1 MRKLSIISTFLLL
14 IATSCAT
21 TKSEESSH
29 IYIIATNDMH
39 ANIYAMPQLATLID
53 EYEQRGEVL
62 VVDAGD
68 RISGNAFI
76 DDSPRQGVPMI
87 ELMNAMGYDAVTL
100 GNHEFDKG
108 SRTLGAM
115 IDAAEFKTVCA
126 NMHPLVEHVA
136 VEPYAIFL
144 VEGVSIGITGV
155 VDTDQDGHPLGAD
168 AAYADY
174 RFTSDVDS
182 AVAACKEL
190 APQCDFVVLLSHM
203 GDNVDTRFIAEE
215 PECDW
220 VVGGHTH
227 VDINTSINGIR
238 LTQNPKN
245 IAEVTI
251 ADIEVRDG
259 EILSVSY
266 TQQSVGDRDAKSEIV
281 ELIAAIKSESPELSI
296 VEGRAADLFT
306 QNGVAN
312 FTVDALAEYP
322 YEDGF
327 KPEVTFY
334 HFGGVRLT
342 GILPGDITRGDIFN
356 NDPFVSTIYVGE
368 LTPSQMRR
376 FILDKYNSYG
386 EDGRHD
392 KESHYPYFRSDVPY
406 EIVLG
411 DSPAAM
417 PDAEDVIL
425 ALDEDRPYRVAMCN
439 YIADNYIDRAIVAKQ
454 LRPAGVTVR
463 EAMLSYVRSFGNE
476 PLVPDNAIYQT
487 ERKAQNE

>member
-1 MRKLSIISTFLLL
+1 MRKLFIISTFLLL
-14 IATSCAT
+14 FATSCTT
-21 TKSEESSH
+21 TKGDDSSH

-39 ANIYAMPQLATLID
+39 ANIYSMPQLATLID
-53 EYEQRGEVL
+53 EYEQLGEVL

-76 DDSPRQGVPMI
+76 DDNPRQGVPMI

-108 SRTLGAM
+108 SQTLGAM
-115 IDAAEFKTVCA
+115 IDAAEFKTLCA
-126 NMHPLVEHVA
+126 NLHPLVESVA
-136 VEPYAIFL
+136 VERYAIFD
-144 VEGVSIGITGV
+144 VEGIRIGITGV
-155 VDTDQDGHPLGAD
+155 VDTDQDGHPLGSD
-168 AAYADY
+168 TAYEDY
-174 RFTSDVDS
+174 RFTSDVET
-182 AVAACKEL
+182 AVATCKEL

-203 GDNVDTRFIAEE
+203 GDSVDCKFIAEE

-227 VDINTSINGIR
+227 VDINTTINGIQ

-245 IAEVTI
+245 IAKVTI
-251 ADIEVRDG
+251 ADIEVRNG

-266 TQQSVGDRDAKSEIV
+266 TQQSVGDRAARGDIV
-281 ELIAAIKSESPELSI
+281 EMVAAIKRESPELSI

-312 FTVDALAEYP
+312 FTIDALAEYP

-342 GILPGDITRGDIFN
+342 SILPGDITRGDIFN
-356 NDPFVSTIYVGE
+356 NDPFVSTVYVGE
-368 LTPSQMRR
+368 LTPRQMRR

-386 EDGRHD
+386 EDRRHD
-392 KESHYPYFRSDVPY
+392 KESHYPYFRSDMAY

-417 PDAEDVIL
+417 PDAVDVVL
-425 ALDEDRPYRVAMCN
+425 ALDEDRAYRVAMCN
-439 YIADNYIDRAIVAKQ
+439 YIADNYIDKTVVAKQ
-454 LRPAGVTVR
+454 LRPTGVTVR
-463 EAMLSYVRSFGNE
+463 EAMLDYVRSHDE
-476 PLVPDNAIYQT
+476 PLRADNTVYQT